1 MTEKQGPKLETRRD
15 VGVAYLRNEELLL
28 LSVPLEL
35 IDELCEQLGINSEL
49 SKVIKAQ
56 VAGPDIRTLDA

>member
-35 IDELCEQLGINSEL
+35 IDELCEQLGTASEL

>member
-1 MTEKQGPKLETRRD
+1 MTEQQGPQLETRRD

-35 IDELCEQLGINSEL
+35 IDELCEQLGTGSDL

-56 VAGPDIRTLDA
+56 VAGSDIRKLDA

>member
-1 MTEKQGPKLETRRD
+1 MSEQQGPRLETRRD

-35 IDELCEQLGINSEL
+35 IDELCEQLGTASEL

-56 VAGPDIRTLDA
+56 VSGPDIRRLDA

>member
-1 MTEKQGPKLETRRD
+1 MTEKLGPRLETRRD

-35 IDELCEQLGINSEL
+35 IDELCEQLGTDSEL

-56 VAGPDIRTLDA
+56 VAGPDIRKLDA

>member
-1 MTEKQGPKLETRRD
+1 
-15 VGVAYLRNEELLL
+15 VAYLRNEELLL

-35 IDELCEQLGINSEL
+35 IDELCEQLGTASEL

-56 VAGPDIRTLDA
+56 VAGPDIRKLDA

>member
-1 MTEKQGPKLETRRD
+1 MTEKQGPQLETRRD

-35 IDELCEQLGINSEL
+35 IDELCEQLGTGSDI
-49 SKVIKAQ
+49 SKVI
-56 VAGPDIRTLDA
+56 